1 LLFEF
6 KDITYNLGIDGVRNI
21 KVSGALNSGEV
32 LIVQGPSGVGKSTL
46 LRILSR
52 LQTATGGEAFLQAKS
67 WWQIPG
73 TAWRASVHYLAQ
85 KPAIFAG
92 SVAYNLAIPF
102 AIKMRNS
109 QTLDI
114 NKARELMERLLLPAQ
129 LWDQEARTL
138 SGGEAS
144 RLAFIRALL
153 INPMV
158 LLLDEPTAALDEPAR
173 QSMYKVLSEW
183 LNATDRAALL
193 ISHTND
199 FRQLEHLSFL
209 DIKPLGGSEQ
219 YGK

>member
-6 KDITYNLGIDGVRNI
+6 KDISYNLGIAGARNI
-21 KVSGALNSGEV
+21 KVSGALNSGEA
-32 LIVQGPSGVGKSTL
+32 LIVQGPSGAGKSTL

-52 LQTATGGEAFLQAKS
+52 LQNATGGEAFLQGKS
-67 WWQIPG
+67 WRQIPS
-73 TAWRASVHYLAQ
+73 TTWRAGVHYLAQ
-85 KPAIFAG
+85 KPALFAG
-92 SVAYNLAIPF
+92 TVADNLAIPF
-102 AIKMRNS
+102 TIKMRNS

-114 NKARELMERLLLPAQ
+114 NRARELMECLLLPAQ
-129 LWDQEARTL
+129 LWEQDAHTL

-158 LLLDEPTAALDEPAR
+158 LLLDEPTAALDEAAR
-173 QSMYKVLSEW
+173 LSMYQVLSEW

-193 ISHTND
+193 ISHTDD

-209 DIKPLGGSEQ
+209 DIKPMGGSEQ